1 MSNLEK
7 APSEKSAYHELFEHA
22 GDAIFIHDL
31 EGRFLEV
38 NRSAC
43 ERLGYSRESLLCMS
57 VPEIDDP
64 AYAPLVPRRIAR
76 LQEEGECLIETAH
89 VTATGEILPVELS
102 SRVIEYR
109 GQRAVLSIARDIR
122 ERRKAEKF
130 LQSTLDALSAHI
142 AILNAEG
149 EILAVNRSWR
159 TFGEQ
164 NDFSW
169 ENHGVGYNYLQVCAR
184 AAAQGAAG
192 AAAAAAGIRQI
203 IAGQREEFL
212 LEYDCHSPSEERWFA
227 MRVTRFV
234 TEAGVNVVVAHEK
247 ITERRKAEEAL
258 RISEARYRTISALTS
273 DITYAAQITANGS
286 LIWEWVTEASKE
298 ITGYTLE
305 MLRTLNDRSSWREIV
320 HPDDVTQA
328 QEQMRRVLTGKTDT
342 REFRLKTRDGEVR
355 HVRSYVRPA
364 LHKENGSTLIY
375 GAIQDITER
384 KKALEAQEARFR
396 KMIEQ
401 NADGIL
407 IVDEEGLVR
416 FVNRAAEEL
425 LGWSAEELLNQE
437 VGFPLVGEGRTTID
451 VRRNDGRAITA
462 EMRVVQ
468 TQWEEQPAYLASL
481 RDVTEARQ
489 MEEALRTV
497 AESGV
502 ASGEDI
508 FRFLV
513 RQLAISQGKR
523 HALIAGVDQE
533 DPTTAHTVAVWGDG
547 AFAENFSY
555 ALEGTPCY
563 QVINRGICLYPRKVA
578 ERFPEDKMLTEM
590 GIESY
595 WGTPLHDSAGKVLG
609 VMILLDDRPMEEN
622 SQTLSLLNS
631 FAARA
636 SAELERR
643 RTEEKYRLLYETMVQ
658 GVVYQ
663 DTEGRITSMNPAA
676 ERILGA
682 TLDQLRGHT
691 SSDALWHFVRED
703 GSELPEDEYPSMVAL
718 RTGEEVHDRTM
729 GVFHPQENEYRWIIV
744 HAVPQSRPGERGPYQ
759 VYSIFEDITPRK
771 RAEQVAE
778 WESRVRAAMADLSQT
793 LLTTASLE
801 EISDLVLEWAKWLT
815 DSQFGYVGY
824 IDPPTGNLVSTT
836 MTRDIWEECEV
847 TGKDVTFHTFKGLW
861 GWVLNHQRPLLTNAP
876 LEDSRSTGIPAGHL
890 PIERFLSAPAMVG
903 KKMVGQIALA
913 NAARDYTLNDLA
925 LVERLAALYALAV
938 QKQRTEKELR
948 KYAEEQAA
956 LYAVSTAVTA
966 LQDPEVLLSNVLA
979 VILSILDAQAGW
991 VSRPSATEKKP
1002 RIVAAKVVPGLDI
1015 HLESAADVARCP
1027 IHAGA
1032 RTAEH
1037 AQDIIYECPHF
1048 AEAVP
1053 GDRGHLHICVPLK
1066 AAGETLGVLTL
1077 LWMKEQEE
1085 VDVATS
1091 FLRTI
1096 GQQVGIALHNAELYR
1111 QARQL
1116 DRLQVLTGLDSALSA
1131 SLDPEHVTR
1140 TTLTQVAEALRAT
1153 RGTLLLCHSDAG
1165 GCLERSLELDAEGL
1179 SPLRAHN
1186 AIRRLRALME
1196 SLNERRQTAPFAVS
1210 ELQRL
1215 GFNRQIRE
1223 LHGWRAEDLI
1233 APIWNAEGLIGL
1245 LMLGR
1250 RQGERRFSDEDEALV
1265 QAAANRAGQALRNA
1279 QLYQASRDQS
1289 ERLTHLNTISQV
1301 AVSSLDPETVLRQ
1314 ILELTTKVLDAAEGS
1329 ILLESENHDGLYF
1342 ALTLGDESR
1351 GLSDMEL
1358 APGQGIAGWVVEH
1371 NRGIL
1376 VPHAA
1381 ADPRF
1386 YPGVDQRTG
1395 FTTESLLAAPL
1406 RHQGEVIGVI
1416 EIVNRRRGHFTEGD
1430 LRLLEA
1436 VASIAA
1442 VALQNARLYTE
1453 TRARAEELE
1462 MLNTFGLILTS
1473 TLNFEKVTE
1482 SALDQIRRL
1491 FRADM
1496 TSLLQLDTEAHE
1508 LLHLGSMTA
1517 GGPRTAPLHLPAN
1530 KGIAGWALTHHEP
1543 VLVADAAADPRFWA
1557 ALDDYLNTTSH
1568 SYMAVPLFVQDRA
1581 VGVLTVMSH
1590 EAGHYTEK
1598 DLQTLQA
1605 FASSLAVALE
1615 NARLYDELKNLLRQ
1629 REQAQAQL
1637 IHAEKMSALGRLG
1650 ASIAHE
1656 INNPLQAIQGC
1667 LTLAEEELDESL
1679 PQLAGCTS
1687 LTDYLHIADTE
1698 IDRISNIVRRMRDF
1712 YRPARQRMETTD
1724 VADVLESVLALTR
1737 KQLEHAEI
1745 RIIGNLDEDLPTI
1758 EANPDHLKQI
1768 FLNLVLNSV
1777 DAMPEGG
1784 TLELRATQDALER
1797 SGGSV
1802 AAVRIEL
1809 QDTGVG
1815 MDADTLS
1822 RLFEPFFTTKEQ
1834 GSGLGLSIS
1843 YGLIQAHNGEVSA
1856 RSRPGEGTTF
1866 IIRLPI
1872 NQD

>member
-1 MSNLEK
+1 MTNIERTV
-7 APSEKSAYHELFEHA
+7 SEKSAYRELFEHA

-31 EGRFLEV
+31 EGYFLEV
-38 NRSAC
+38 NRAAC

-64 AYAPLVPRRIAR
+64 AYASLVPQRIAM
-76 LQEEGECLIETAH
+76 LQERGECIIETAH
-89 VTATGEILPVELS
+89 ITADGQLLPVELS

-109 GQRAVLSIARDIR
+109 GQPAVLSIARDIR
-122 ERRKAEKF
+122 ERRQAEHF

-142 AILNAEG
+142 AILNADG

-159 TFGEQ
+159 RFGDE

-169 ENHGVGYNYLQVCAR
+169 ENHGVGSNYLEVCEG
-184 AAAQGAAG
+184 AAEQGAAA

-203 IAGQREEFL
+203 IAGEREEFH
-212 LEYDCHSPSEERWFA
+212 LEYDCHAPFEERWFA
-227 MRVTRFV
+227 MRVTRFS
-234 TEAGVNVVVAHEK
+234 TNESVNVVVAHEK

-258 RISEARYRTISALTS
+258 RASEARYRTISALTS
-273 DITYAAQITANGS
+273 DITYAAQITPDSS
-286 LIWEWVTEASKE
+286 LIWEWVTEASEE

-305 MLRTLNDRSSWREIV
+305 MLRTLNDHASWQEIV
-320 HPDDVTQA
+320 HPDDVVQA
-328 QEQMRRVLTGKTDT
+328 QAQMQAAVAGKTDT
-342 REFRLKTRDGEVR
+342 REFRLMTLRDEVR
-355 HVRSYVRPA
+355 YVRSYVQPA
-364 LHKENGSTLIY
+364 PHKKNGNTLIY

-384 KKALEAQEARFR
+384 KKAVEAQEVRFR

-407 IVDEEGLVR
+407 IVDEKGLVR
-416 FVNRAAEEL
+416 FINRAAESL
-425 LGWSAEELLNQE
+425 LGCSAEEILDQE
-437 VGFPLVGEGRTTID
+437 VGFPLMGEGRTTID
-451 VRRNDGRAITA
+451 IRRNDGKAITA

-481 RDVTEARQ
+481 RDVTEGRQ
-489 MEEALRTV
+489 MEEALRIV

-523 HALIAGVDQE
+523 HAMIAGVDQD
-533 DPTTAHTVAVWGDG
+533 DPTTAYTLAVWSEG

-555 ALEGTPCY
+555 DLEGTPCR
-563 QVINRGICLYPRKVA
+563 QVIRKGPCLYPRKVA
-578 ERFPEDKMLTEM
+578 ERFPKDELLVEM
-590 GIESY
+590 GVESY
-595 WGTPLHDSAGKVLG
+595 WGTPLHDSTGKVLG

-622 SQTLSLLNS
+622 PQTFSLLNS

-643 RTEEKYRLLYETMVQ
+643 RTEEKYRLLHETMVQ

-663 DTEGRITSMNPAA
+663 DATGRVTSVNPAA
-676 ERILGA
+676 ERILG
-682 TLDQLRGHT
+682 LSLEELRGRT
-691 SSDALWHFVRED
+691 SFAPRGQAIRED
-703 GSELPEDEYPSMVAL
+703 GTEIPQDEHPSMVAL
-718 RTGEEVHDRTM
+718 RTGEEVHHRTL
-729 GVFHPQENEYRWIIV
+729 GVFNPQENEYRWIVV
-744 HAVPQSRPGERGPYQ
+744 HAVPQTRPGESGPYQ
-759 VYSIFEDITPRK
+759 VYSIFEDVTPRK

-778 WESRVRAAMADLSQT
+778 WESRVRAAMADLSQA

-801 EISDLVLEWAKWLT
+801 EISDLVLEWSKWLT

-847 TGKDVTFHTFKGLW
+847 AGKDVVFHSFKGLW
-861 GWVLNHQRPLLTNAP
+861 GWVLDHQRPLLTNEP
-876 LEDSRSTGIPAGHL
+876 LEDSRSTGIPAGHI

-938 QKQRTEKELR
+938 QKQRTEAELR

-991 VSRPSATEKKP
+991 VSRPSAGEKP
-1002 RIVAAKVVPGLDI
+1002 QIVASKVVPGMVVDI
-1015 HLESAADVARCP
+1015 ESAADVVNCP
-1027 IHAGA
+1027 IYTDV

-1037 AQDIIYECPHF
+1037 PQDIIEGCPHF
-1048 AEAVP
+1048 EEAVP
-1053 GDRGHLHICVPLK
+1053 DGRGGLHICVPLR

-1077 LWMKEQEE
+1077 LWTEGEGE
-1085 VDVATS
+1085 VELAPS

-1096 GQQVGIALHNAELYR
+1096 GQQVGIALHNAELYQ

-1116 DRLQVLTGLDSALSA
+1116 DRLQVLTALDNALSA

-1140 TTLTQVAEALRAT
+1140 ATLTQVAEALRAT
-1153 RGTLLLCHSDAG
+1153 RGTLLLCRTGAEI
-1165 GCLERSLELDAEGL
+1165 CLERSLELDTEGL

-1186 AIRRLRALME
+1186 AIRRLRALMQG
-1196 SLNERRQTAPFAVS
+1196 LDERQQTAPFTVC
-1210 ELQRL
+1210 ELQKL
-1215 GFNRQIRE
+1215 GFNGQIEE

-1250 RQGERRFSDEDEALV
+1250 RRGERRFSDEDEALV

-1329 ILLESENHDGLYF
+1329 ILLQSENHDGLSF
-1342 ALTLGDESR
+1342 ALTLGEEAR
-1351 GLSDMEL
+1351 GLHGLDL
-1358 APGQGIAGWVVEH
+1358 APGQGIAGWVVEQ
-1371 NRGIL
+1371 NRGAL

-1386 YPGVDQRTG
+1386 YAGVDQHTG
-1395 FTTESLLAAPL
+1395 FTTESLLGAPL

-1416 EIVNRRRGHFTEGD
+1416 EIVNRRRGNFTEGD

-1462 MLNTFGLILTS
+1462 MLNTFGLTLTS
-1473 TLNFEKVTE
+1473 TLNFEEVTE

-1496 TSLLQLDTEAHE
+1496 TSLLQLDTEVHE

-1517 GGPRTAPLHLPAN
+1517 EGPRTAPLHLAAN

-1543 VLVADAAADPRFWA
+1543 VLVADAAADPRFWP
-1557 ALDDYLNTTSH
+1557 ALDNYLDITSH
-1568 SYMAVPLFVQDRA
+1568 SYMAVPLFIQDRA
-1581 VGVLTVMSH
+1581 MGVLTVMSH
-1590 EAGHYTEK
+1590 EVGHYTEK

-1667 LTLAEEELDESL
+1667 LTLAEEELDEEF
-1679 PQLAGCTS
+1679 PQLTHNSS

-1698 IDRISNIVRRMRDF
+1698 IDRISSIVRRMRDF

-1724 VADVLESVLALTR
+1724 ITEVVESVLALTR

-1745 RIIGNLDEDLPTI
+1745 RIVCQLDEDLPPI

-1784 TLELRATQDALER
+1784 TLELRATRDSLER
-1797 SGGSV
+1797 GGSST

-1809 QDTGVG
+1809 EDTGVG

-1843 YGLIQAHNGEVSA
+1843 YGLIQAHNGEISA
-1856 RSRPGEGTTF
+1856 RSQVGEGTTF
-1866 IIRLPI
+1866 SLLLPI
-1872 NQD
+1872 DQD